1 MKAVNEIFKYI
12 WKKEL
17 QGELY
22 TWKSMLWLVIASL
35 LFSSTSY
42 LLLTDRELSLLDQ
55 TELMLLLSQIIIV
68 VALLVITIDA
78 SSIIT
83 AEFENKTAEN
93 LFLAPLS
100 MKDFLLGKFLASLTL
115 WVLLFTVSLPYIIV
129 ASSGSHLTMAF
140 IGYTALLGTLG
151 IIGVVTFI
159 FAISLLLRSTKNTLT
174 TSLITVLVLT
184 LPAFFSAPL
193 KNNFLSQFFSQ
204 IDPIDNI
211 FSSLDIVLVDY
222 QTSLLQ
228 NLRFLFPLLVFCAL
242 MLIFLAFATWKFN
255 EQGVIKDD

>member
-1 MKAVNEIFKYI
+1 MFKHI

-22 TWKSMLWLVIASL
+22 TWKSMLWLVITSL
-35 LFSSTSY
+35 LFSFTSY

-55 TELMLLLSQIIIV
+55 TELMLLLSQIIVV
-68 VALLVITIDA
+68 VALLIITIDA

-83 AEFENKTAEN
+83 AEFENKTAET

-100 MKDFLLGKFLASLTL
+100 VKDVILGKFLASLTL
-115 WVLLFTVSLPYIIV
+115 WCLLFAVSLPYIIV

-140 IGYTALLGTLG
+140 IGYISLLGTLG
-151 IIGVVTFI
+151 IIGVVAFI

-174 TSLITVLVLT
+174 TSLITLLALAT
-184 LPAFFSAPL
+184 PALFSTTL
-193 KNNFLSQFFSQ
+193 KNNALSQLFSQ

-211 FSSLDIVLVDY
+211 FSSLDNVLVDY

-228 NLRFLFPLLVFCAL
+228 NWKFILPLLMFCTL
-242 MLIFLAFATWKFN
+242 MLVFLAFAARKFD
-255 EQGVIKDD
+255 EQGVIKND